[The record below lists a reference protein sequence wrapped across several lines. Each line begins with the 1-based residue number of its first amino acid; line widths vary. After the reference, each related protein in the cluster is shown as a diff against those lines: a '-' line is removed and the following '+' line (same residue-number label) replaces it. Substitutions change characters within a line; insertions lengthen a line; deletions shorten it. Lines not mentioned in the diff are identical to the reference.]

1 MLNLN
6 QIGVH
11 FGERTLFENISLA
24 VGIKDRVG
32 LVGRNG
38 AGKSTLLKIVAGVQ
52 NASEGNVHTPKD
64 YRIGYLA
71 QEMEHNE
78 DATVLEEAQSAFAVY
93 QELEAEIEQISNDIS
108 TRTDYESDAYARLI
122 DRLGEANDQ
131 LALMG
136 TGSKEEQ
143 TQRVLQGLGF
153 RPADMDRK
161 MSEFS
166 GGWKMRV
173 ELGKLLLV
181 APDLLLLD
189 EPTNHL
195 DIESIEWLENF
206 LKFYPGSMV
215 LISHDR
221 TFLDNVTDRTV
232 EITSTRV
239 HDHKASYSKYM
250 AWREEEF
257 ARQES
262 AAKQQQKDI
271 AHTEELINKFR
282 AKKNKAA
289 FAQSLIKKLDK
300 MERIEVD
307 QFENAAMRFRFPPA
321 PRAGKVVVEAQRLA
335 KRFDDLEVFKDV
347 DLMIARQ
354 DKVALVGKNG
364 AGKTTLFYMIA
375 GLVAIDSGKIY
386 LSGKELNQKSIS
398 ERTSLGLTYL
408 PQESSIFKGLTVEAN
423 ILSALEQRKDL
434 NHKESQK
441 ELDSLLGDFGLHGL
455 SKTLGIKLSGGERRR
470 TEIARSVA
478 SNPKFILLDEPFAGI
493 DPIAV
498 SDLKS
503 IIHNLNEKG
512 IGVVISDH
520 NVRDTMNIC
529 TKVLIVNKG
538 KIIANGEPS
547 EIANDKLVKEV
558 YLGKDFD
565 TVL

>member
-1 MLNLN
+1 MNLF
-6 QIGVH
+6 V
-11 FGERTLFENISLA
+11 ENLHKTYDKKAVVDGIS
-24 VGIKDRVG
+24 
-32 LVGRNG
+32 
-38 AGKSTLLKIVAGVQ
+38 
-52 NASEGNVHTPKD
+52 
-64 YRIGYLA
+64 
-71 QEMEHNE
+71 
-78 DATVLEEAQSAFAVY
+78 F
-93 QELEAEIEQISNDIS
+93 
-108 TRTDYESDAYARLI
+108 
-122 DRLGEANDQ
+122 
-131 LALMG
+131 
-136 TGSKEEQ
+136 
-143 TQRVLQGLGF
+143 
-153 RPADMDRK
+153 
-161 MSEFS
+161 
-166 GGWKMRV
+166 
-173 ELGKLLLV
+173 
-181 APDLLLLD
+181 
-189 EPTNHL
+189 
-195 DIESIEWLENF
+195 
-206 LKFYPGSMV
+206 
-215 LISHDR
+215 
-221 TFLDNVTDRTV
+221 
-232 EITSTRV
+232 EITSGET
-239 HDHKASYSKYM
+239 
-250 AWREEEF
+250 
-257 ARQES
+257 
-262 AAKQQQKDI
+262 I
-271 AHTEELINKFR
+271 GILG
-282 AKKNKAA
+282 
-289 FAQSLIKKLDK
+289 
-300 MERIEVD
+300 
-307 QFENAAMRFRFPPA
+307 P
-321 PRAGKVVVEAQRLA
+321 
-335 KRFDDLEVFKDV
+335 
-347 DLMIARQ
+347 
-354 DKVALVGKNG
+354 NG

-498 SDLKS
+498 SDLKNIMHS
-503 IIHNLNEKG
+503 LNEKG

>member
-1 MLNLN
+1 MNLF
-6 QIGVH
+6 V
-11 FGERTLFENISLA
+11 ENLHKTFDKKAVVDGIS
-24 VGIKDRVG
+24 
-32 LVGRNG
+32 
-38 AGKSTLLKIVAGVQ
+38 
-52 NASEGNVHTPKD
+52 
-64 YRIGYLA
+64 
-71 QEMEHNE
+71 
-78 DATVLEEAQSAFAVY
+78 F
-93 QELEAEIEQISNDIS
+93 
-108 TRTDYESDAYARLI
+108 
-122 DRLGEANDQ
+122 
-131 LALMG
+131 
-136 TGSKEEQ
+136 
-143 TQRVLQGLGF
+143 
-153 RPADMDRK
+153 
-161 MSEFS
+161 
-166 GGWKMRV
+166 
-173 ELGKLLLV
+173 
-181 APDLLLLD
+181 
-189 EPTNHL
+189 
-195 DIESIEWLENF
+195 
-206 LKFYPGSMV
+206 
-215 LISHDR
+215 
-221 TFLDNVTDRTV
+221 
-232 EITSTRV
+232 EITSGET
-239 HDHKASYSKYM
+239 
-250 AWREEEF
+250 
-257 ARQES
+257 
-262 AAKQQQKDI
+262 I
-271 AHTEELINKFR
+271 GILG
-282 AKKNKAA
+282 
-289 FAQSLIKKLDK
+289 
-300 MERIEVD
+300 
-307 QFENAAMRFRFPPA
+307 P
-321 PRAGKVVVEAQRLA
+321 
-335 KRFDDLEVFKDV
+335 
-347 DLMIARQ
+347 
-354 DKVALVGKNG
+354 NG

-441 ELDSLLGDFGLHGL
+441 ELNSLLRDFGLHEF

-503 IIHNLNEKG
+503 IIHSLNEKG